1 MEEEYDHLFKI
12 LLIGDSAVGKT
23 SLLLRY
29 VDDTFNSEFQTTIG
43 VDFKI
48 STLNIDGKIVKLQ
61 LWDTA
66 GQDRFR
72 NIVASYYRGAHGIII
87 MYDITNPGSLDSINK
102 WYEETQSYLQTS
114 TPKLLVG
121 NKLDRVNERAV
132 ASQKGEE
139 LAERLGMQFIETSAK
154 NSTNVKQAFE
164 TMTRMIIRQVSTL
177 PTTLKA
183 SNTKIS
189 AGKNVKKGYCC

>member
-177 PTTLKA
+177 PTTLK
-183 SNTKIS
+183 SPNTKIS

>member
-164 TMTRMIIRQVSTL
+164 TMTRMIIRQVNTL
-177 PTTLKA
+177 PTTLK
-183 SNTKIS
+183 SPNTKIS

>member
-48 STLNIDGKIVKLQ
+48 STLNIDGKILKLQ

-164 TMTRMIIRQVSTL
+164 TMTRMIIRQVATL
-177 PTTLKA
+177 PTTLKSPNA
-183 SNTKIS
+183 KIS
-189 AGKNVKKGYCC
+189 SGKNVKKGYCC